1 MRVSLIY
8 LWFNISGVPFGNGSF
23 LRQKTMG
30 AAMRVN
36 IMARMKAKWNESTDF
51 VIWMMMFTN
60 ANTKQA
66 DMTTNIPKIG
76 RKKEAGRRNVFDDFL
91 RKSDRLINIRV
102 QVFSGE
108 APQL

>member
-51 VIWMMMFTN
+51 VI
-60 ANTKQA
+60 
-66 DMTTNIPKIG
+66 
-76 RKKEAGRRNVFDDFL
+76 
-91 RKSDRLINIRV
+91 
-102 QVFSGE
+102 
-108 APQL
+108 